1 MTTSGSD
8 NNGGAGGEGAAAA
21 PASGGA
27 SSLLDTAAPAAA
39 PAAAAPAASP
49 AGDAP
54 AAAAPEP
61 ADWMKGLTT
70 DGDALAWLA
79 NKKFATPA
87 ALVDAYRQT
96 ERAFHTAIP
105 GENDPAERWDAFYKR
120 VGRPDSPDGYD
131 VAAPDGFES
140 NPEFTGRFKET
151 AHKMGLSAKQAT
163 GMVEWYNQEALAT
176 LQAEANAT
184 REQQQALRAEWG
196 ADFNKN
202 IEIARRGMQVLGIDN
217 ATLDGMGRGI
227 GVDQA
232 LKIMAKLGTMT
243 SEDMLR
249 GGGNTPGFTVSE
261 ETAQA
266 ELDSFIG
273 DKDATAK
280 LRAGDPTVKA
290 RYDRLVAAVAAA
302 KEAKKRAA

>member
-1 MTTSGSD
+1 MMTTSGSD
-8 NNGGAGGEGAAAA
+8 NGGVATEQGG
-21 PASGGA
+21 GGA
-27 SSLLDTAAPAAA
+27 SSLLDGGAGPAAA
-39 PAAAAPAASP
+39 PAA
-49 AGDAP
+49 P
-54 AAAAPEP
+54 AAADSQSAAAEP
-61 ADWMKGLTT
+61 AEWMRGLTT
-70 DGDALAWLA
+70 DADALAWLA
-79 NKKFATPA
+79 NKKFATPG

-120 VGRPDSPDGYD
+120 VGRPDSPDGYE
-131 VAAPDGFES
+131 VAAPEGFES

-151 AHKMGLSAKQAT
+151 AHKMGLSARQAA

-176 LQAEANAT
+176 MQAEANAA
-184 REQQQALRAEWG
+184 REQQQLRSEWG

-202 IEIARRGMQVLGIDN
+202 IETARRGMQVLGIDN

-232 LKIMAKLGTMT
+232 LKLMAKLGTMT
-243 SEDMLR
+243 SEDVLR
-249 GGGNTPGFTVSE
+249 GGGAVPGFTVSE

-266 ELDSFIG
+266 ELDSFAA
-273 DKDATAK
+273 DKDAVAK

-290 RYDRLVAAVAAA
+290 RYDRLIAAVAAA